1 MSLFEETF
9 QEIESFGTDFD
20 ETANKIRIV
29 TEYVASEYR
38 INVQTA
44 NLNRLKDEAI
54 TYESTYDAICEAT
67 GECQGKL
74 TKTASAVKRNAKDY
88 FTRVHASLSK
98 LSDNK
103 DYQNTIDAAK
113 KACEENPK
121 LGSVKVEFTPYAEEA
136 SVILNGMNSV
146 QKIIS
151 RGKTSKK
158 LTESDS
164 KKLDEINTNVNK
176 RRDKMKNGKSTISMN
191 AALSALSS
199 LMISIKEYSKEK
211 SEDTKSVSVDGM
223 DPEAGRILVKAS
235 GLLEQLTKAYTAVN
249 ARGAMSLRAGIKS
262 AMKHK
267 PSETKES
274 VTTELEEDENFDE
287 SWEDNEM
294 SASAII
300 NDVFTELANAA
311 SPAPEADGAVTESV
325 EEMNANHRT
334 YLQQLSAEILGEG
347 TTESANDD
355 YDDDVDGFLESAFQ
369 DMTSDNP
376 DNDMNATFDRIL
388 TESGFDDDEKAELD
402 AFAESFIGGDE
413 DDKDDPEGEYND

>member
-9 QEIESFGTDFD
+9 QEIESFGNDFD

-38 INVQTA
+38 IDVQTA
-44 NLNRLKDEAI
+44 NLDRLKDESI
-54 TYESTYDAICEAT
+54 TYESTFDTICEAT
-67 GECQGKL
+67 GKAQNKL
-74 TKTASAVKRNAKDY
+74 EKTASAVKRNAKDY
-88 FTRVHASLSK
+88 FTRVHASLTK
-98 LSDNK
+98 LTDNK
-103 DYQNTIDAAK
+103 DYQKTIDAAR

-121 LGSVKVEFTPYAEEA
+121 LGNVKVEFTPYAEEA

-158 LTESDS
+158 LTEADS
-164 KKLDEINTNVNK
+164 KKLDDINTDVNK
-176 RRDKMKNGKSTISMN
+176 RRDKMKNGKASVTMT

-211 SEDTKSVSVDGM
+211 SEDVKSVSVEGM

-267 PSETKES
+267 PSETTES
-274 VTTELEEDENFDE
+274 VVEPDVEDDDNFNE
-287 SWEDNEM
+287 SWEDDEM
-294 SASAII
+294 SASAIVNEI
-300 NDVFTELANAA
+300 FSELVE
-311 SPAPEADGAVTESV
+311 SVEPEAPVTESAYD
-325 EEMNANHRT
+325 EADHLT
-334 YLQQLSAEILGEG
+334 YLKQLSDEILGDY
-347 TTESANDD
+347 TESADD
-355 YDDDVDGFLESAFQ
+355 YDEEVDGFLESAFE
-369 DMTSDNP
+369 DITAD
-376 DNDMNATFDRIL
+376 DDMNSLFDDIL
-388 TESGFDDDEKAELD
+388 TESGFTEEEKEDLD
-402 AFAESFIGGDE
+402 AFAESFIDGDE
-413 DDKDDPEGEYND
+413 DDDEGEYND